1 MSMHRFGGRWTES
14 KLSALREYL
23 VSYTQALK
31 HKPFTLHY
39 FDAFAGSG
47 TFVATKDSESKERRG
62 SAQIALEVGG
72 FHRYTFIEMSAK
84 RCRSLQAFI
93 DGYRIQGARVLEGD
107 ANEHLVRLC
116 RETDWKSSRA
126 VLFLDPYGMQVEW
139 ATLEAVARTGAID
152 VWYLF
157 PLSGVTRQLAKAEHK
172 LDDDKRRSLTRV
184 FGTSGW
190 MQAFYDQS
198 PVPDLFGDVTVERH
212 ADSHAIAGWVTE
224 RLRLLFPTVEGPL
237 LLRKSKAGKPSSG
250 PALFALYFLM
260 ASPSPKAAALAK
272 RISAGVV
279 AKLRRDG
286 AIA

>member
-1 MSMHRFGGRWTES
+1 MHRFGGRWTEA
-14 KLSALREYL
+14 KLSALKEYL
-23 VSYTQALK
+23 VRYTQALK
-31 HKPFTLHY
+31 NKPFTLHY
-39 FDAFAGSG
+39 VDAFAGSG
-47 TFVATKDSESKERRG
+47 TFVATTDSASQERRG

-72 FHRYTFIEMSAK
+72 FHRYTFIEKSAK
-84 RCRSLQAFI
+84 RCRSLRAFI
-93 DGYRIQGARVLEGD
+93 SRYEVPYACVLEGD

-116 RETDWKSSRA
+116 RDANWKNSRA

-139 ATLEAVARTGAID
+139 STLEAVARTGAID

-184 FGTSGW
+184 LGTSDW
-190 MQAFYDQS
+190 MQAFYDQN
-198 PVPDLFGDVTVERH
+198 PEPDLFGGVTVERH
-212 ADSHAIAGWVTE
+212 ADSQAIASWVTG
-224 RLRLLFPTVEGPL
+224 RLRQIFPTVEGPL
-237 LLRKSKAGKPSSG
+237 LLRKSKAGKPGSG

-260 ASPSPKAAALAK
+260 ASPNPKAAALAK
-272 RISAGVV
+272 RISSGVV